1 MKTISLL
8 SNGFNMDDDLSSMV
22 NPESVSGDFRSF
34 LDQKGYSQA
43 KSNFTRRMLK
53 TLEELHDE
61 PVKKFY
67 NGLIANRMSE
77 ATEGHLDVE
86 DIKSYKPIERDVIV
100 AKVGVHQVRNENKSF
115 ENLKVDCWLE
125 IDSINQ
131 PF

>member
-1 MKTISLL
+1 MKTITLL
-8 SNGFNMDDDLSSMV
+8 SNGFNMDYDLSSMV

-67 NGLIANRMSE
+67 NGLIANRMSD

-115 ENLKVDCWLE
+115 ENLKVDC
-125 IDSINQ
+125 
-131 PF
+131 

>member
-1 MKTISLL
+1 
-8 SNGFNMDDDLSSMV
+8 
-22 NPESVSGDFRSF
+22 
-34 LDQKGYSQA
+34 
-43 KSNFTRRMLK
+43 MLK

-67 NGLIANRMSE
+67 NGLIANRMSD

-86 DIKSYKPIERDVIV
+86 DIKSYKTIERDVIV